1 MVEYVDKLLYMNRD
15 VCLNDAFGVV
25 QEIQV
30 GDKKNQTRK
39 LSEFMIF

>member
-30 GDKKNQTRK
+30 GDKKKTKRENYRS
-39 LSEFMIF
+39 L